1 MEVFAL
7 MLLPPCQEGRSET
20 EDVIFSKGFTDI
32 DSLHKIKPV
41 PDCLD
46 ESAPFRQRNR
56 VTSG

>member
-7 MLLPPCQEGRSET
+7 MLLPLCQEGRSEM
-20 EDVIFSKGFTDI
+20 EDVIFSRGFTNI
-32 DSLHKIKPV
+32 DSLHKIKPI

-56 VTSG
+56 VISG